1 MRLLRQPTRPLA
13 TRQSTSLPGGAV
25 AAEPPGRLPVRRP
38 WGRRLLPYAL
48 LAPALLV
55 LGGMLVYPLAYVAVE
70 SFFDVAPLRHVGW
83 GSAGVGNYA
92 RLLHDHQVEASILRT
107 ITWTVLSVVLQ
118 FLIGLAV
125 ALALRRPFRGR
136 LPVRMLI
143 LVPWATPA
151 IVGALAWKWVYHGQ
165 YGLLNSLLGSF
176 GLGGLERAWLGDP
189 STALG
194 AVIAANVWRGFPFIA
209 VLLGAALANLP
220 AELHEAA
227 EIDGASRW
235 QELRHV
241 TLPQLRPAIVL
252 ATLLSGIWTF
262 NNFSTIY
269 ILTGGGPAG
278 RTDIL
283 VTFVYR
289 NGFQFFE
296 FGYAAALSVM
306 LFAIVLVPSIFYVRR
321 LGEART

>member
-1 MRLLRQPTRPLA
+1 M
-13 TRQSTSLPGGAV
+13 SLPGDALT
-25 AAEPPGRLPVRRP
+25 APPPGRLPWRHIAS
-38 WGRRLLPYAL
+38 RRLLPYAL
-48 LAPALLV
+48 LAPALL
-55 LGGMLVYPLAYVAVE
+55 LLFGMLVYPLGYVAVE
-70 SFFDVAPLRHVGW
+70 SLFDVAPLRHLGW
-83 GSAGVGNYA
+83 GAAGLGNYR
-92 RLLHDHQVEASILRT
+92 RLLHDPQVLASILRT
-107 ITWTVLSVVLQ
+107 VTWTVLSVVLQ
-118 FLIGLAV
+118 FLIGLSV

-136 LPVRMLI
+136 AIVRMLMLI
-143 LVPWATPA
+143 PWATPA
-151 IVGALAWKWVYHGQ
+151 VVGALAWKWVYHGQ
-165 YGLLNSLLGSF
+165 YGLLNAMLGSF
-176 GLGGLERAWLGDP
+176 GFGGLERAWLGDP

-209 VLLGAALANLP
+209 VMLGAALANLP

-227 EIDGASRW
+227 AIDGASRW
-235 QELRHV
+235 QELRYV
-241 TLPQLRPAIVL
+241 TLPQLRPAIL
-252 ATLLSGIWTF
+252 LSTLLSGIWTF

-321 LGEART
+321 LGEAAT

>member
-1 MRLLRQPTRPLA
+1 
-13 TRQSTSLPGGAV
+13 
-25 AAEPPGRLPVRRP
+25 
-38 WGRRLLPYAL
+38 
-48 LAPALLV
+48 
-55 LGGMLVYPLAYVAVE
+55 MLVYPLGYVAVE
-70 SFFDVAPLRHVGW
+70 SFFDVAPLRHLGW
-83 GSAGVGNYA
+83 GAAGLANYG
-92 RLLHDHQVEASILRT
+92 RLLHDPQVLASILRT
-107 ITWTVLSVVLQ
+107 VTWTVLSVAFQ
-118 FLIGLAV
+118 FLIGLSV

-136 LPVRMLI
+136 AVVRMLMLI
-143 LVPWATPA
+143 PWATPA
-151 IVGALAWKWVYHGQ
+151 VVGALAWKWVYHGQ
-165 YGLLNSLLGSF
+165 YGLLNARLGSF
-176 GLGGLERAWLGDP
+176 GLAGLESAWLGDH

-220 AELHEAA
+220 YELHEAA
-227 EIDGASRW
+227 AIDGASRW
-235 QELRHV
+235 QELRYV
-241 TLPQLRPAIVL
+241 TLPQLRPAILL

-306 LFAIVLVPSIFYVRR
+306 LFAIVLVPSILYVRR
-321 LGEART
+321 LGEAAA

>member
-1 MRLLRQPTRPLA
+1 MSP
-13 TRQSTSLPGGAV
+13 PGGAV
-25 AAEPPGRLPVRRP
+25 AAQPPGGLRLRRP
-38 WGRRLLPYAL
+38 LGPRLLPYAL

-55 LGGMLVYPLAYVAVE
+55 LGGMLLYPLGYVAVE

-83 GSAGVGNYA
+83 GSAGLGNYR
-92 RLLHDHQVEASILRT
+92 RLFHDSQVADSIFRT
-107 ITWTVLSVVLQ
+107 VTWTVVSVLLQ

-125 ALALRRPFRGR
+125 ALALRGPFRGR
-136 LPVRMLI
+136 PAVRMLL

-151 IVGALAWKWVYHGQ
+151 VVGALAWKWVYHGQ
-165 YGLLNSLLGSF
+165 YGLLNALLGTA

-209 VLLGAALANLP
+209 VMLGAALANVP

-227 EIDGASRW
+227 SIDGASRW
-235 QELRHV
+235 QELRYV
-241 TLPQLRPAIVL
+241 TLPQLRPAILL

-289 NGFQFFE
+289 NGFQYFE

-306 LFAIVLVPSIFYVRR
+306 LFVIVLVPSVAYVRR
-321 LGEART
+321 LGDAAT

>member
-1 MRLLRQPTRPLA
+1 
-13 TRQSTSLPGGAV
+13 
-25 AAEPPGRLPVRRP
+25 
-38 WGRRLLPYAL
+38 L

-55 LGGMLVYPLAYVAVE
+55 LGGMLLYPLGYVAVE

-83 GSAGVGNYA
+83 GSAGLGNYR
-92 RLLHDHQVEASILRT
+92 RLFHDSQVAASIFRT
-107 ITWTVLSVVLQ
+107 VTWTVVSVLLQ

-125 ALALRRPFRGR
+125 ALALRGAFRGR
-136 LPVRMLI
+136 PVVRMLL

-151 IVGALAWKWVYHGQ
+151 VVGALAWKWVYHGQ
-165 YGLLNSLLGSF
+165 YGLLNALLGTA

-209 VLLGAALANLP
+209 VMLGAALANLP

-227 EIDGASRW
+227 SIDGASRW
-235 QELRHV
+235 YELRYV
-241 TLPQLRPAIVL
+241 TLPQLRPAIL
-252 ATLLSGIWTF
+252 LSTLLSGIWTF

-289 NGFQFFE
+289 NGFQYFE

-306 LFAIVLVPSIFYVRR
+306 LFAIVLVPSVFYVRR
-321 LGEART
+321 LGDAAS

>member
-1 MRLLRQPTRPLA
+1 MAAQRTARARLQ
-13 TRQSTSLPGGAV
+13 GAGFDRFV
-25 AAEPPGRLPVRRP
+25 
-38 WGRRLLPYAL
+38 PYLL

-55 LGGMLVYPLAYVAVE
+55 LSGMLLYPLAYVAVE

-83 GSAGVGNYA
+83 GSAGLGNYG
-92 RLLHDHQVEASILRT
+92 RLFHDPQLVASIVRT
-107 ITWTVLSVVLQ
+107 VVWTVLSVLFQ
-118 FLIGLAV
+118 FLIGFSV
-125 ALALRRPFRGR
+125 ALALRRAFRGR
-136 LPVRMLI
+136 AVVRMLLLI
-143 LVPWATPA
+143 PWATPA

-165 YGLLNSLLGSF
+165 YGLLNALLGSF
-176 GLGGLERAWLGDP
+176 GLGGLGRAWLGDP

-209 VLLGAALANLP
+209 VMLGAALANLP
-220 AELHEAA
+220 AELNEAA
-227 EIDGASRW
+227 AIDGASRW
-235 QELRHV
+235 QELRYI
-241 TLPQLRPAIVL
+241 TLPQLRPAIL
-252 ATLLSGIWTF
+252 LSTLLSGIWTF

-289 NGFQFFE
+289 NGFQYFE

-306 LFAIVLVPSIFYVRR
+306 LFAIVLVPSILYVRR
-321 LGEART
+321 LGEAAT

>member
-1 MRLLRQPTRPLA
+1 M
-13 TRQSTSLPGGAV
+13 SLPGGAV
-25 AAEPPGRLPVRRP
+25 APRPPGRLRSRGPSR
-38 WGRRLLPYAL
+38 RRLLPYAL

-83 GSAGVGNYA
+83 GAAGFDNYRRLFHDQQVG
-92 RLLHDHQVEASILRT
+92 ASILRT
-107 ITWTVLSVVLQ
+107 VTWTVVSVIFQ
-118 FLIGLAV
+118 FLIGLSV
-125 ALALRRPFRGR
+125 ALALRRSFRGR
-136 LPVRMLI
+136 PLVRMLL

-151 IVGALAWKWVYHGQ
+151 VVGALAWKWIYHGQ
-165 YGLLNSLLGSF
+165 YGLLNALLGSS

-209 VLLGAALANLP
+209 VMLGAALANMP
-220 AELHEAA
+220 AELYEAA
-227 EIDGASRW
+227 AVDGANRW

-241 TLPQLRPAIVL
+241 TLPQLRPAIL
-252 ATLLSGIWTF
+252 LSTLLAGIWTF

-306 LFAIVLVPSIFYVRR
+306 LFAIVFVPSIFYVRR
-321 LGEART
+321 LGEAAT

>member
-1 MRLLRQPTRPLA
+1 MSPPGGGLAAQPPGGPAARRPLG
-13 TRQSTSLPGGAV
+13 P
-25 AAEPPGRLPVRRP
+25 
-38 WGRRLLPYAL
+38 RLLPYAL

-55 LGGMLVYPLAYVAVE
+55 LGGMLVYPLGYVVVE
-70 SFFDVAPLRHVGW
+70 SFFDVAPLRHLGW
-83 GSAGVGNYA
+83 GAAGVGNFR
-92 RLLHDHQVEASILRT
+92 RLFHDDQVVASIVRT
-107 ITWTVLSVVLQ
+107 TTWTVLSVLFQ
-118 FLIGLAV
+118 FLIGLSV
-125 ALALRRPFRGR
+125 ALALRGRFRGR
-136 LPVRMLI
+136 PLVRMLL

-151 IVGALAWKWVYHGQ
+151 VVGALAWKWIYHGQ
-165 YGLLNSLLGSF
+165 YGLLNALLGSF

-220 AELHEAA
+220 AELSEAA
-227 EIDGASRW
+227 AIDGASRW
-235 QELRHV
+235 QELRYV

-252 ATLLSGIWTF
+252 ATLLSGVWTF

-289 NGFQFFE
+289 NGFQYFE

-306 LFAIVLVPSIFYVRR
+306 LFLIVLAPSILYVRR
-321 LGEART
+321 LGEAVN

>member
-1 MRLLRQPTRPLA
+1 MSP
-13 TRQSTSLPGGAV
+13 PGGAI
-25 AAEPPGRLPVRRP
+25 AAQPPGGSAVRRP
-38 WGRRLLPYAL
+38 LGPRLLPYAL

-55 LGGMLVYPLAYVAVE
+55 LGGMLLYPLGYVVVE
-70 SFFDVAPLRHVGW
+70 SFFDVAPLRHLGW
-83 GSAGVGNYA
+83 GAAGLGNFS
-92 RLLHDHQVEASILRT
+92 RLFHDDQVVASIVRT
-107 ITWTVLSVVLQ
+107 VTWTVLSVLFQ
-118 FLIGLAV
+118 FLIGLSV
-125 ALALRRPFRGR
+125 ALALRRRFRGR
-136 LPVRMLI
+136 PLVRMLL

-151 IVGALAWKWVYHGQ
+151 IVGALAWKWIYHGQ
-165 YGLLNSLLGSF
+165 YGLLNALLGSF

-227 EIDGASRW
+227 AIDGASHW
-235 QELRHV
+235 QELRYV

-289 NGFQFFE
+289 NGFQYFE

-306 LFAIVLVPSIFYVRR
+306 LFLIVLAPSIFYVRR
-321 LGEART
+321 LGEAAN

>member
-1 MRLLRQPTRPLA
+1 M
-13 TRQSTSLPGGAV
+13 SSPGGAI
-25 AAEPPGRLPVRRP
+25 AARPSGEPALRRP
-38 WGRRLLPYAL
+38 LGPRLLPYAL

-55 LGGMLVYPLAYVAVE
+55 LGGVLVYPLGYVVVE
-70 SFFDVAPLRHVGW
+70 SFFDVAPLRHLGW
-83 GSAGVGNYA
+83 GAAGLGNFR
-92 RLLHDHQVEASILRT
+92 RLSHDDQVVASIVRT
-107 ITWTVLSVVLQ
+107 VTWTVLSVLFQ
-118 FLIGLAV
+118 FLIGLSV
-125 ALALRRPFRGR
+125 ALALRRRFRGR
-136 LPVRMLI
+136 PLVRMLL

-151 IVGALAWKWVYHGQ
+151 VVGALAWKWIYHGQ
-165 YGLLNSLLGSF
+165 YGLLNALLGSF

-227 EIDGASRW
+227 AIDGAGRW
-235 QELRHV
+235 QEFRYV

-289 NGFQFFE
+289 NGFQYFE

-306 LFAIVLVPSIFYVRR
+306 LFLIVLAPSIFYVRR
-321 LGEART
+321 LGEAAN

>member
-1 MRLLRQPTRPLA
+1 M
-13 TRQSTSLPGGAV
+13 SLPGGALT
-25 AAEPPGRLPVRRP
+25 ATRPGRLTRRRRDS
-38 WGRRLLPYAL
+38 RRLLPYVL
-48 LAPALLV
+48 VAPALLV
-55 LGGMLVYPLAYVAVE
+55 LCGMLLYPLAYVAVE
-70 SFFDVAPLRHVGW
+70 SFFDVAPLRHIGW
-83 GSAGVGNYA
+83 GSAGLGNYR
-92 RLLHDHQVEASILRT
+92 RLVHDPQVVAS
-107 ITWTVLSVVLQ
+107 VFQ
-118 FLIGLAV
+118 FLIGLSV

-136 LPVRMLI
+136 AIARMLM

-151 IVGALAWKWVYHGQ
+151 VVGALAWKWVYHGQ
-165 YGLLNSLLGSF
+165 YGLLNALLGSF

-194 AVIAANVWRGFPFIA
+194 SVIAANVWRGFPFIA
-209 VLLGAALANLP
+209 VMLGAALANVP

-227 EIDGASRW
+227 AIDGAGRW
-235 QELRHV
+235 QELRYV
-241 TLPQLRPAIVL
+241 TLPQIRPAIL
-252 ATLLSGIWTF
+252 LSTLLAGIWTF

-306 LFAIVLVPSIFYVRR
+306 LFVIVLAPSILYVRR
-321 LGEART
+321 LGEAAA

>member
-1 MRLLRQPTRPLA
+1 M
-13 TRQSTSLPGGAV
+13 SLPGGAV
-25 AAEPPGRLPVRRP
+25 AAQPPGRLRSNRST
-38 WGRRLLPYAL
+38 RLLPYAL

-55 LGGMLVYPLAYVAVE
+55 LGGMLLYPLGYVGVE

-83 GSAGVGNYA
+83 GTAGLSNYR
-92 RLLHDHQVEASILRT
+92 RLLHDQQVLASIFRT
-107 ITWTVLSVVLQ
+107 ATWTVLSVVFQ
-118 FLIGLAV
+118 FLIGLSV
-125 ALALRRPFRGR
+125 ALALRNRFHGR
-136 LPVRMLI
+136 SFVRMLL

-151 IVGALAWKWVYHGQ
+151 VVGALAWKWVYHGQ
-165 YGLLNSLLGSF
+165 YGLLNALLGSF

-209 VLLGAALANLP
+209 VMLGAALANLP
-220 AELHEAA
+220 SEMHEAA
-227 EIDGASRW
+227 AIDGAGPW
-235 QELRHV
+235 QELRYV
-241 TLPQLRPAIVL
+241 TLPLLRPAIVL
-252 ATLLSGIWTF
+252 STLLSGIWTF

-321 LGEART
+321 LGEAAS

>member
-1 MRLLRQPTRPLA
+1 VGP
-13 TRQSTSLPGGAV
+13 PGGAV
-25 AAEPPGRLPVRRP
+25 TAPPPGGLRSCRP
-38 WGRRLLPYAL
+38 LAPRLLPYAL

-55 LGGMLVYPLAYVAVE
+55 LSGMLLYPLGYVAVE
-70 SFFDVAPLRHVGW
+70 SFFDVAPLRHIGW
-83 GSAGVGNYA
+83 GSAGLGNYR
-92 RLLHDHQVEASILRT
+92 RLFHDSQVAASILRT
-107 ITWTVLSVVLQ
+107 VTWTVLSVLLQ
-118 FLIGLAV
+118 FFVGLGV
-125 ALALRRPFRGR
+125 ALALRGAFRAR
-136 LPVRMLI
+136 ALVRMLL

-151 IVGALAWKWVYHGQ
+151 VVGALAWKWVYHGQ
-165 YGLLNSLLGSF
+165 YGLLNALLGTA

-209 VLLGAALANLP
+209 VMLGAALANLP
-220 AELHEAA
+220 AEHHEAA
-227 EIDGASRW
+227 SIDGATRW
-235 QELRHV
+235 QELRWV
-241 TLPQLRPAIVL
+241 TLPQLRPAIL
-252 ATLLSGIWTF
+252 LSTLLSGIWTF

-289 NGFQFFE
+289 NGFQYFE

-306 LFAIVLVPSIFYVRR
+306 LFAIVLFPSIFYVRR
-321 LGEART
+321 LGDAAT

>member
-1 MRLLRQPTRPLA
+1 
-13 TRQSTSLPGGAV
+13 
-25 AAEPPGRLPVRRP
+25 
-38 WGRRLLPYAL
+38 
-48 LAPALLV
+48 LLV
-55 LGGMLVYPLAYVAVE
+55 LGGMLLYPLGYVAVE

-83 GSAGVGNYA
+83 GSAGLGNYR
-92 RLLHDHQVEASILRT
+92 RLFHDSQVADSIFRT
-107 ITWTVLSVVLQ
+107 VTWTVVSVLLQ

-125 ALALRRPFRGR
+125 ALALRGPFRGR
-136 LPVRMLI
+136 PAVRMLL

-151 IVGALAWKWVYHGQ
+151 VVGALAWKWVYHGQ
-165 YGLLNSLLGSF
+165 YGLLNALLGTA

-209 VLLGAALANLP
+209 VMLGAALANVP

-227 EIDGASRW
+227 SIDGASRW
-235 QELRHV
+235 QELRYV
-241 TLPQLRPAIVL
+241 TLPQLRPAILL

-289 NGFQFFE
+289 NGFQYFE

-306 LFAIVLVPSIFYVRR
+306 LFVIVLVPSVAYVRR
-321 LGEART
+321 LGDAAT

>member
-1 MRLLRQPTRPLA
+1 VSP
-13 TRQSTSLPGGAV
+13 PGGALV
-25 AAEPPGRLPVRRP
+25 APPGGLRSRRRVGP
-38 WGRRLLPYAL
+38 RLLPYAL

-55 LGGMLVYPLAYVAVE
+55 LGGMLLYPLGYVAVE

-83 GSAGVGNYA
+83 GSAGLGNY
-92 RLLHDHQVEASILRT
+92 RQLFHDSEVAASIFRT
-107 ITWTVLSVVLQ
+107 VTWTVVSVALQ
-118 FLIGLAV
+118 FVIGLTV
-125 ALALRRPFRGR
+125 ALALRGRFPGRPV
-136 LPVRMLI
+136 VRMLL

-151 IVGALAWKWVYHGQ
+151 VVGALAWKWVYHGQ
-165 YGLLNSLLGSF
+165 YGLLNALLGTA

-189 STALG
+189 ATALG

-209 VLLGAALANLP
+209 VMLGAALANVP

-227 EIDGASRW
+227 SIDGASRW
-235 QELRHV
+235 QELRYV
-241 TLPQLRPAIVL
+241 TLPQLRPAILL

-289 NGFQFFE
+289 NGFQYFE
-296 FGYAAALSVM
+296 FGYAAALSVL
-306 LFAIVLVPSIFYVRR
+306 LFAIVLVPSVFYVRR
-321 LGEART
+321 LGDAAA

>member
-1 MRLLRQPTRPLA
+1 
-13 TRQSTSLPGGAV
+13 
-25 AAEPPGRLPVRRP
+25 
-38 WGRRLLPYAL
+38 
-48 LAPALLV
+48 LLV
-55 LGGMLVYPLAYVAVE
+55 LGGMLLYPLGYVAVE

-83 GSAGVGNYA
+83 GGAGLGNYR
-92 RLLHDHQVEASILRT
+92 RLFHDSQVAASIFRT
-107 ITWTVLSVVLQ
+107 VTWTVVSVLLQ

-125 ALALRRPFRGR
+125 ALALRGSFRGR
-136 LPVRMLI
+136 PVVRMLL

-151 IVGALAWKWVYHGQ
+151 VVGALAWKWVYHGQ
-165 YGLLNSLLGSF
+165 YGLLNALLGTA

-209 VLLGAALANLP
+209 VMLGAALANVP

-227 EIDGASRW
+227 SIDGASRW
-235 QELRHV
+235 QELRYV
-241 TLPQLRPAIVL
+241 TLPQLRPAILL

-289 NGFQFFE
+289 NGFQYFE

-306 LFAIVLVPSIFYVRR
+306 LFVIVLVPSVAYVRR
-321 LGEART
+321 LGDAAT

>member
-1 MRLLRQPTRPLA
+1 M
-13 TRQSTSLPGGAV
+13 SLPGGAI
-25 AAEPPGRLPVRRP
+25 AARPPGRLVSRRALS
-38 WGRRLLPYAL
+38 RRLLPYML

-55 LGGMLVYPLAYVAVE
+55 LGGMLLYPLGYVAVE
-70 SFFDVAPLRHVGW
+70 SFFDVAPLRHPGW
-83 GSAGVGNYA
+83 GSAGFGNYG
-92 RLLHDHQVEASILRT
+92 RMFHDPQVVASIVRT
-107 ITWTVLSVVLQ
+107 VIWTVLSVLFQ
-118 FLIGLAV
+118 FLIALPV

-136 LPVRMLI
+136 LLFRLLLLI
-143 LVPWATPA
+143 PWATPA

-165 YGLLNSLLGSF
+165 FGLLNALLGSF

-194 AVIAANVWRGFPFIA
+194 SVIVANVWRGFPFIA
-209 VLLGAALANLP
+209 VMLGAALANLP
-220 AELHEAA
+220 AELNEAA
-227 EIDGASRW
+227 AIDGASRW
-235 QELRHV
+235 QELRFI
-241 TLPQLRPAIVL
+241 TLPQLRPAIL
-252 ATLLSGIWTF
+252 LSTLLSGIWTF

-289 NGFQFFE
+289 NGFQYFE

-306 LFAIVLVPSIFYVRR
+306 LFAIVLVPSILYVRR
-321 LGEART
+321 LGEAAT